1 MSRLVSRAESWEKV
15 YTAFSNINFA
25 AFDYNSVKQ
34 SILDYIKLYFP
45 ETFNDFIESSELIA
59 IVESFAYIAE
69 ILAYRMDVVAHE
81 NFISTAQRRDSILKL
96 AKLISYKASRPLPAR
111 GLVKITSVQTSETLI
126 DSNGTNLA
134 GRTIR
139 WNDPSNSAWKDQ
151 FVLVLNRV
159 LEQDFGSVV
168 ATDRFQIQDV
178 LFEIYP
184 LVTTTGVMPYSTS
197 VYGQSIK
204 MELVPVSKSQGNSF
218 TGSISGIMERRPQRN
233 ARFTIMY
240 GSDGLGDGSET
251 TGFFC
256 FTKQGSLQ
264 RFSATFDGITPNQV
278 YEIPVNNIN
287 DTDVWVNAIDPETG
301 DIIVKMTNLPY
312 RRETLAGKYGEW
324 VEVDIAHAQNVIFNT
339 NPKRN
344 KYEIETVGDNR
355 VRILFGDGEFADIPS
370 GTFDIWARQSLDDD
384 VVVPQSSVID
394 VPISFTYTDSHN
406 QSQVFKFTISLIGS
420 LTNASAAETTE
431 HVRQTAPA
439 VYYTQDRMVN
449 GQDYNTY
456 MRQNPTILKL
466 RAVNRTF
473 AGDSKY
479 ITWHDSS
486 NTYENVKMFGNDG
499 LFYLK
504 DEDATQ
510 TTPPTESNTLI
521 TTYIEPL
528 LTSTDV
534 FMQLTTAGVDH
545 TKLRRVF
552 SQEEKARI
560 ATALTPPP
568 ALRAADLYFN
578 KFDYQW
584 YATKAGANVSQD
596 LVFPGYQVVG
606 LNGFATS
613 PDKPLAY
620 QLGVLPPY
628 RANITVGSTTV
639 GVMLNSAPATFGEL
653 IGEINSQLALYG
665 ATASIINGNI
675 VVTAA
680 PSTSDPDSSA
690 IAITDVLGASSIFTD
705 LQIALNS
712 SVVYQQPVTGYAFP
726 TNFIPTPL
734 IKVRQVSELEPR
746 YTVDRNARRIVLESR
761 TTLFWNTNNADRVV
775 DYDTLRSSFDQV
787 SILQANTNCNRTGIL
802 QRTWNYNVLG
812 QELIESGPNA
822 GLADPHRISVIAT
835 DENSDKVPDYLD
847 VEDSTS
853 YMGLADIIKPKIKA
867 IARNTDPPLI
877 LPTSYIAG
885 MGDIAITAVLS
896 DGTSYELSPPV
907 FTAPMSSQPDQG
919 IDDQAYGIQQP
930 PTSAGWTEV
939 IVDKTTGNYTLA
951 SYGVP
956 TNAIK
961 FVNLPED
968 TNVIVKVNEY
978 VYFHRLSVSDE
989 WLPVEATHENM
1000 LSYTNDYV
1008 SFMFKYD
1015 RICVNPAHSHTY
1027 DTGKPVPRFGYD
1039 PFSLCVF
1046 DTVATTQTHEIRQE
1060 YLFKRQWK
1068 RYLGRDKM
1076 NFAWMHYSPR
1086 YQLVDPSPTNIIDI
1100 FIITRGYFI
1109 SFKRWLEDPLAVQ
1122 PDPLTPLSLRNDYGK
1137 MLDNKMASD
1146 TVVLHPGKIKLMFG
1160 DKASPSLQAKF
1171 KVIRSVNSVLTDNQ
1185 IKNQIVATVR
1195 NFFDIAAFEF
1205 GETFYFTELASAIHM
1220 DLSTEISSVVLV
1232 PSYANSQF
1240 GDLMQVLAREDE
1252 ILYPDI
1258 DVEDIDIVEGFTATN
1273 LRLNG

>member
-301 DIIVKMTNLPY
+301 DIIEKMTNLPY

-406 QSQVFKFTISLIGS
+406 QSQMFKFTISLIGS

-466 RAVNRTF
+466 RAINRTF

-560 ATALTPPP
+560 TAALTPPP

-690 IAITDVLGASSIFTD
+690 ITIADVPGANSIFTD

-746 YTVDRNARRIVLESR
+746 YIVGRNARRIVLESR

-775 DYDTLRSSFDQV
+775 DYDTLRSSFDQA

-847 VEDSTS
+847 VEDSTT
-853 YMGLADIIKPKIKA
+853 YMGLADIIKPKIKVRVA
-867 IARNTDPPLI
+867 NNQVIK
-877 LPTSYIAG
+877 LPVSYIAG
-885 MGDIAITAVLS
+885 MDDITVSATLD
-896 DGTSYELSPPV
+896 DGTPV
-907 FTAPMSSQPDQG
+907 VLTAPTFNKPTPSSSVQQSSFGQQTQPATASWAET
-919 IDDQAYGIQQP
+919 DDSGVLIAFAQP
-930 PTSAGWTEV
+930 AT
-939 IVDKTTGNYTLA
+939 
-951 SYGVP
+951 
-956 TNAIK
+956 AIK
-961 FVNLPED
+961 FVNLTQPV
-968 TNVIVKVNEY
+968 NVTIGVNEY
-978 VYFHRLSVSDE
+978 VYFQRISVSDD
-989 WLPVEATHENM
+989 WLPVETTHENM
-1000 LSYTNDYV
+1000 LHFMDDYLSYNYKVLESSTTPNVWTNDE
-1008 SFMFKYD
+1008 
-1015 RICVNPAHSHTY
+1015 
-1027 DTGKPVPRFGYD
+1027 
-1039 PFSLCVF
+1039 
-1046 DTVATTQTHEIRQE
+1046 EIRQQ

-1137 MLDNKMASD
+1137 LLDNKMASD

-1195 NFFDIAAFEF
+1195 NFFDIAVFEF

-1232 PSYANSQF
+1232 PSHANSQF

>member
-406 QSQVFKFTISLIGS
+406 QSQMFKFTISLIGS

-466 RAVNRTF
+466 RAINRTF

-560 ATALTPPP
+560 TAALTPPP

-690 IAITDVLGASSIFTD
+690 ITIADVPGANSIFTD

-746 YTVDRNARRIVLESR
+746 YIVGRNARRIVLESR

-847 VEDSTS
+847 VEDSTT
-853 YMGLADIIKPKIKA
+853 YMGLADIIKPKIKVRVA
-867 IARNTDPPLI
+867 NNQVIK
-877 LPTSYIAG
+877 LPVSYIAG
-885 MGDIAITAVLS
+885 MDDITVSATLD
-896 DGTSYELSPPV
+896 DGTPV
-907 FTAPMSSQPDQG
+907 VLTAPTFNKPTPSSSVQQSSFGQQTQPATASWAET
-919 IDDQAYGIQQP
+919 DDSGVLIAFAQP
-930 PTSAGWTEV
+930 AT
-939 IVDKTTGNYTLA
+939 
-951 SYGVP
+951 
-956 TNAIK
+956 AIK
-961 FVNLPED
+961 FVNLTQPV
-968 TNVIVKVNEY
+968 NVTIGVNEY
-978 VYFHRLSVSDE
+978 VYFQRISVSDD
-989 WLPVEATHENM
+989 WLPVETTHENM
-1000 LSYTNDYV
+1000 LHFMDDYLSYNYKVLESSTTPNVWTNDE
-1008 SFMFKYD
+1008 
-1015 RICVNPAHSHTY
+1015 
-1027 DTGKPVPRFGYD
+1027 
-1039 PFSLCVF
+1039 
-1046 DTVATTQTHEIRQE
+1046 EIRQQ

-1137 MLDNKMASD
+1137 LLDNKMASD

-1195 NFFDIAAFEF
+1195 NFFDIAVFEF

-1232 PSYANSQF
+1232 PSHANSQF

>member
-406 QSQVFKFTISLIGS
+406 QSQMFKFTISLIGS

-466 RAVNRTF
+466 RAINRTF

-690 IAITDVLGASSIFTD
+690 ITIADVPGANSIFTD

-746 YTVDRNARRIVLESR
+746 YIVDRNARRIVLESR

-775 DYDTLRSSFDQV
+775 DYDTLRSSYDQV

-847 VEDSTS
+847 VEDSTT
-853 YMGLADIIKPKIKA
+853 YMGLADIIKPKIKVRVA
-867 IARNTDPPLI
+867 NNQVIK
-877 LPTSYIAG
+877 LPVSYIAG
-885 MGDIAITAVLS
+885 MDDITVSASLD
-896 DGTSYELSPPV
+896 DGTPV
-907 FTAPMSSQPDQG
+907 VLTAPTFNKPTPSSSVQQSSFGQQTQLATASWAETDDSGVLIAFAQP
-919 IDDQAYGIQQP
+919 A
-930 PTSAGWTEV
+930 T
-939 IVDKTTGNYTLA
+939 
-951 SYGVP
+951 
-956 TNAIK
+956 AIK
-961 FVNLPED
+961 FVNLTQPV
-968 TNVIVKVNEY
+968 NVTIGVNEY
-978 VYFHRLSVSDE
+978 VYFQRISVSDD
-989 WLPVEATHENM
+989 WLPVETTHENM
-1000 LSYTNDYV
+1000 LHFMDDYLSYNYKVLESSTTPNVWTNDE
-1008 SFMFKYD
+1008 
-1015 RICVNPAHSHTY
+1015 
-1027 DTGKPVPRFGYD
+1027 
-1039 PFSLCVF
+1039 
-1046 DTVATTQTHEIRQE
+1046 EIRQQ

-1137 MLDNKMASD
+1137 LLDNKMASD

-1195 NFFDIAAFEF
+1195 NFFDIAVFEF

-1232 PSYANSQF
+1232 PSHANSQF

>member
-1 MSRLVSRAESWEKV
+1 VFFSCSTLYKYLIHPIYDRRHQLSRLVSRAESWEKV

-406 QSQVFKFTISLIGS
+406 QSQMFKFTISLIGS

-466 RAVNRTF
+466 RAINRTF

-560 ATALTPPP
+560 TAALTPPP

-690 IAITDVLGASSIFTD
+690 ITIADVPGANSIFTD

-746 YTVDRNARRIVLESR
+746 YIVGRNARRIVLESR

-847 VEDSTS
+847 VEDSTT
-853 YMGLADIIKPKIKA
+853 YMGLADIIKPKIKVRVA
-867 IARNTDPPLI
+867 NNQVIK
-877 LPTSYIAG
+877 LPVSYIAG
-885 MGDIAITAVLS
+885 MDDITVSATLD
-896 DGTSYELSPPV
+896 DGTPV
-907 FTAPMSSQPDQG
+907 VLTAPTFNKPTPSSSVQQSSFGQQTQPATASWAET
-919 IDDQAYGIQQP
+919 DDSGVLIAFAQP
-930 PTSAGWTEV
+930 AT
-939 IVDKTTGNYTLA
+939 
-951 SYGVP
+951 
-956 TNAIK
+956 AIK
-961 FVNLPED
+961 FVNLTQPV
-968 TNVIVKVNEY
+968 NVTIGVNEY
-978 VYFHRLSVSDE
+978 VYFQRISVSDD
-989 WLPVEATHENM
+989 WLPVETTHENM
-1000 LSYTNDYV
+1000 LHFMDDYLSYNYKVLESSTTPNVWTNDE
-1008 SFMFKYD
+1008 
-1015 RICVNPAHSHTY
+1015 
-1027 DTGKPVPRFGYD
+1027 
-1039 PFSLCVF
+1039 
-1046 DTVATTQTHEIRQE
+1046 EIRQQ

-1137 MLDNKMASD
+1137 LLDNKMASD

-1195 NFFDIAAFEF
+1195 NFFDIAVFEF

-1232 PSYANSQF
+1232 PSHANSQF